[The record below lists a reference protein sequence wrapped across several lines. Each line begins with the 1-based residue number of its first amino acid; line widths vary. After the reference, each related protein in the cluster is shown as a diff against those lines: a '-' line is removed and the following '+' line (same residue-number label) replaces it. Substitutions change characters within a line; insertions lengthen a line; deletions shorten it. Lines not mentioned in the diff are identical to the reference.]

1 MVSRTRSVLA
11 TARLLLSAPDHL
23 IAALIS
29 LPPPGWL
36 ISRFAAAVRE
46 TYRLARF
53 GPPSSRTDL
62 AVIVYD
68 GEIIEGDRSE

>member
-1 MVSRTRSVLA
+1 MVSRTRGFLA

-23 IAALIS
+23 VAALIS
-29 LPPPGWL
+29 CPPPGWL

-46 TYRLARF
+46 AYRSARF
-53 GPPSSRTDL
+53 GPPSTRTDL

-68 GEIIEGDRSE
+68 GEITEEHHRG